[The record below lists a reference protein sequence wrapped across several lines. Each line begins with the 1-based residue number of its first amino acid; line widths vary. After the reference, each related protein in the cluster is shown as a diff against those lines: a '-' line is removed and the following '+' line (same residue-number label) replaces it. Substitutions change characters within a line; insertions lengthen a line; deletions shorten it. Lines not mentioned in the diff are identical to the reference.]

1 MIRADSNK
9 TYYKVME
16 YLVEEIRLNRIKR
29 GDKLPTERE
38 LAEALEVSRAA
49 IRESYK
55 ILSIVGLI
63 ENRPGSGT
71 YIKDEFDEW
80 PEGPMAIVIKLTDA
94 TTDDVLE
101 FRKMIEVEISTLAA
115 ERITEAEIEKL
126 KECYGEMLNAEGE
139 VEKSKLDKRFHYLI
153 AKASKNSI
161 ILNAYNAMA
170 PMIQLFT
177 YNIRHTVL
185 ENESKDILETLHRDI
200 YEAIISRDRE
210 KARNS
215 MKIHMDMINKY
226 YQ

>member
-1 MIRADSNK
+1 MIKADANK

-16 YLVEEIRLNRIKR
+16 YLVERIRFNRIKR

-38 LAEALEVSRAA
+38 LAEELEVSRAA

-80 PEGPMAIVIKLTDA
+80 PEGPMAIVLKLTDT

-101 FRKMIEVEISTLAA
+101 FRRMIEVEISTLAA

-126 KECYGEMLNAEGE
+126 KECYGEMLNADGE
-139 VEKSKLDKRFHYLI
+139 VEKSKLDKSFHYLI

-177 YNIRHTVL
+177 YNIRHRVL
-185 ENESKDILETLHRDI
+185 ENESEDILETLHRDI
-200 YEAIISRDRE
+200 YESIINRDRE

-215 MKIHMDMINKY
+215 MKTHMDMINKY

>member
-1 MIRADSNK
+1 MVDSNK

-16 YLVEEIRLNRIKR
+16 YLVEKIRINEIKR

-38 LAEALEVSRAA
+38 LAEELEVSRAA

-80 PEGPMAIVIKLTDA
+80 PEGPMAIVLKLTGT

-101 FRKMIEVEISTLAA
+101 FRRMIEVEISTLAA
-115 ERITEAEIEKL
+115 ERITDLEIVKL
-126 KECYGEMLNAEGE
+126 KECYGEMTKVEDE

-153 AKASKNSI
+153 AKASRNSI

-185 ENESKDILETLHRDI
+185 EKESKDILEILHRDI
-200 YEAIISRDRE
+200 YEAIINKDSEKSR
-210 KARNS
+210 KS
-215 MKIHMDMINKY
+215 MKTHMDMINKY